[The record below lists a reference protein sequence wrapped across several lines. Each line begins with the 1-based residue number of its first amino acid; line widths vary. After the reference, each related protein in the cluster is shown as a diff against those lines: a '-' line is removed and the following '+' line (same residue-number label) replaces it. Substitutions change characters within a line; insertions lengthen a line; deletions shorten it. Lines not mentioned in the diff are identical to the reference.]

1 MMGVA
6 LRARNLV
13 RAPDG
18 KLWLWGTL
26 RVEIIQKLFFIGS
39 VLRTEIFQNLFKIK
53 QNLLGEAPD
62 GTSFIAA
69 RFAWKLIKN

>member
-62 GTSFIAA
+62 GTSIVSAPYG
-69 RFAWKLIKN
+69 RKLCKN